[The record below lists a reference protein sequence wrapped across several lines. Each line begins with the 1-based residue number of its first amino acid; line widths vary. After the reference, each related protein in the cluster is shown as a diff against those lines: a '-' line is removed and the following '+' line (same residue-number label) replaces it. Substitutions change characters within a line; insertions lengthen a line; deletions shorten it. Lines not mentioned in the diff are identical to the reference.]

1 MRDFDANKDY
11 RRHIWMVQSRDSK
24 SQVAEY
30 KAAGID
36 AGENEW
42 TDRLSKPVSG
52 ARAVWLA
59 NDMENTHTVTRIV
72 KAGESA

>member
-1 MRDFDANKDY
+1 MKDFDANKDY
-11 RRHIWMVQSRDSK
+11 RRHIWMVQSRDSE

-42 TDRLSKPVSG
+42 TDSLSKPVWG
-52 ARAVWLA
+52 ARAIWLA
-59 NDMENTHTVTRIV
+59 NELENTHTITRIV
-72 KAGESA
+72 KAEVSA